1 MDPAAFGMAFEKVG
15 LGRRYKSLA
24 DNEKKRA
31 MSKNYDCIV
40 LGVGGIGSA
49 AMYYAASQGWRV
61 LGLDRFPIGHARGS
75 SHGQTRI
82 IRQAYFE
89 HPDYVPLLKST
100 YELWD
105 DLEKITGQSLFQ
117 RTGLL
122 QVGNPQSSI
131 IQGVKASAEEHAL
144 TVREFDNATL
154 QDNFP
159 LFHFRDDDVG
169 VLEENAGFLRV
180 EECVS
185 TFAQA
190 ALEMGAE
197 LVEGVTIEGWDQGAA
212 GYEVTTSQGR
222 FFGRRLII
230 AAGAWAHQLMPELDR
245 ELRVIAKHQHWFRI
259 PDERTR
265 LDKGC
270 PIFFFETA
278 EGYFYG
284 FPDIDGNGTK
294 ICEHSG
300 GTPVENALEINRE
313 IDPVDL
319 ERVQH
324 FAHHSLNCPRG
335 IHHDHRVCMY
345 TMSPDEHFIVDR
357 ADDQVAFACG
367 LSGHGF
373 KFAPVL
379 GKALVQLLEGSPRA
393 DMDFLKLKRFNDEP

>member
-1 MDPAAFGMAFEKVG
+1 
-15 LGRRYKSLA
+15 
-24 DNEKKRA
+24 

-61 LGLDRFPIGHARGS
+61 LGLDRFPIGHASGS

-89 HPDYVPLLKST
+89 HPDYVPLLQST
-100 YELWD
+100 YQLWD
-105 DLEKITGQSLFQ
+105 DLEKTSGESLFQ

-122 QVGNPQSSI
+122 QVGDSQGSI
-131 IQGVKASAEEHAL
+131 IQGVKASAEEHRL
-144 TVREFDNATL
+144 TVREFDNAAL
-154 QDNFP
+154 RKAFP
-159 LFHFRDDDVG
+159 LFNYRDVDVG

-180 EECVS
+180 EKCVS
-185 TFAQA
+185 AFARA
-190 ALEMGAE
+190 AQSQGADFID
-197 LVEGVTIEGWDQGAA
+197 GVTIEGWDRGAA
-212 GYEVTTSQGR
+212 GYEVTTSQGCFR
-222 FFGRRLII
+222 GRRLII
-230 AAGAWAHQLMPELDR
+230 AAGAWANQIMPDLR
-245 ELRVIAKHQHWFRI
+245 KRLRVIAKHQHWFRI
-259 PDERTR
+259 PDERTQ
-265 LDKGC
+265 LEKGC
-270 PIFFFETA
+270 PTFFFETE

-300 GTPVENALEINRE
+300 GTPVENPLEINRD
-313 IDPVDL
+313 IDPLDL

-345 TMSPDEHFIVDR
+345 TMSPDEHFMVDL
-357 ADDQVAFACG
+357 ADEQVAFACG

-379 GKALVQLLEGSPRA
+379 GKALVQLLEGTPRA
-393 DMDFLKLKRFNDEP
+393 DMDFLKLKRFNGDS